1 MKKRSATITA
11 TNVANDAKESNEVVV
26 DTEQPEAK
34 AKLGASKNNDSKVGE
49 QVDVALAND
58 VKAIDEPVK
67 PAVTENASLV
77 PQEYTPPSLDL
88 LEVGLEESLL
98 LSAMIQDSQ
107 DTNEDNGNL
116 AELEL
121 LLDSDWDCFMEVI
134 KQDEHQC
141 LPSVPDVVQ
150 TEFEDYE
157 QMSTAPEALNIDDM
171 PMFHPQINEHC
182 FIDIKPL
189 FKNLKGFKK
198 PIAIEIIGDKYK
210 SSVCLKIQTERTQLA
225 VKHQQ
230 TQPPTDFYFY
240 FPSVNLVLLQQSE
253 HVSLD
258 LNSGKLMLS
267 TTYWS

>member
-1 MKKRSATITA
+1 MKKRSATATA
-11 TNVANDAKESNEVVV
+11 TNVADDAKESNEVVV

-34 AKLGASKNNDSKVGE
+34 AKLGASKNNDSKVGD

-58 VKAIDEPVK
+58 IKAIDEPVK

-77 PQEYTPPSLDL
+77 SQEYTPTSLDL

-107 DTNEDNGNL
+107 NMDESIGNSSD
-116 AELEL
+116 
-121 LLDSDWDCFMEVI
+121 LDSLISSDMDCFIELT
-134 KQDEHQC
+134 KQDQY
-141 LPSVPDVVQ
+141 LPNVPEIVHID
-150 TEFEDYE
+150 FDDYE
-157 QMSTAPEALNIDDM
+157 QMGEIPEEALSLSGV

-210 SSVCLKIQTERTQLA
+210 SSVCLKIQTESTQLT

-253 HVSLD
+253 HVNLD

-267 TTYWS
+267 TTYQS